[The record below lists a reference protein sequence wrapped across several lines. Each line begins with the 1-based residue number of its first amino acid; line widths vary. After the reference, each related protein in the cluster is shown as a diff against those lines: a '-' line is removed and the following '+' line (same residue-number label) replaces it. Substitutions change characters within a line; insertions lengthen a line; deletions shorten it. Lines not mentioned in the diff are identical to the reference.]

1 MRPKKAEDLM
11 MRYKDVSHYSI
22 NVLQRE
28 IRRFNMVYGNQAV
41 CRTLF
46 QFHKKQSRI

>member
-28 IRRFNMVYGNQAV
+28 IRR
-41 CRTLF
+41 
-46 QFHKKQSRI
+46 